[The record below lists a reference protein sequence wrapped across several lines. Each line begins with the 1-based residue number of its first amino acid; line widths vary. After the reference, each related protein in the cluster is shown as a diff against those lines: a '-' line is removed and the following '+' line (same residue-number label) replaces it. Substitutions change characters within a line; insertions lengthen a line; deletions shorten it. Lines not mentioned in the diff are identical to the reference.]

1 MKDANSFTVNSRL
14 SRRTKLL
21 QVEVLLAPAV
31 GWVLNSVVPE

>member
-14 SRRTKLL
+14 SRRAKL

-31 GWVLNSVVPE
+31 GWVLNSIVPE